1 MDHRQAKA
9 PIYVP
14 ALKPNHRTDRQHVA
28 AVDPH
33 KKSGAEEPFET
44 DGTEIFELY
53 RELSQFEE
61 AKKALDLC
69 TED

>member
-1 MDHRQAKA
+1 MTPMCIEFSVGRINVYGIISL
-9 PIYVP
+9 PYP
-14 ALKPNHRTDRQHVA
+14 RS
-28 AVDPH
+28 VDPH